1 MGILSKLFGSDK
13 VIEAGMSAID
23 KVAYTE
29 EEKADNNL
37 KYQSVKIALLKA
49 YEPFKIAQRFIALIV
64 GIPFVSIHLAL
75 FAFKVGLLLVTVF
88 YGGSET
94 YDFAVKELSN
104 MQTENNETLGEPFVW
119 ICIFYF
125 GGGAG
130 EGIIKHFRGIKK

>member
-13 VIEAGMSAID
+13 VIDAGMSAID
-23 KVAYTE
+23 KIAYTD

-37 KYQSVKIALLKA
+37 KFQNVKVALLKA

-64 GIPFVSIHLAL
+64 GIPFVVIHAIIFLAKL
-75 FAFKVGLLLVTVF
+75 IILITASY
-88 YGGSET
+88 YGTEF
-94 YDFAVKELSN
+94 YDFAITQLSK
-104 MQTENNETLGEPFVW
+104 MATENNETLGEPFVW

-130 EGIIKHFRGIKK
+130 EGIIKHFRGVKK